1 MIIDSEPNG
10 MLMVR
15 YKFYFNQRHA
25 DPEDPWILDYLE
37 THGLEPRRVLE
48 EEHEGV
54 PYKLYHFGQCYLA
67 RHLRPLSELYKKGIE
82 HSALAKH
89 MLDLLDSSED
99 EAVQQAWDALDDLT
113 SFQMMLDVA
122 AELYD
127 QARFDVGEDAQQ
139 LGVAIAPDVV
149 VQAFLRKVAA

>member
-67 RHLRPLSELYKKGIE
+67 RHLRYIGDLYQKGMA

-89 MLDLLDSSED
+89 LLDLLDTHED
-99 EAVQQAWDALDDLT
+99 EAVRQAWDALEDVT
-113 SFQMMLDVA
+113 SFEMMIDLA

-127 QARFDVGEDAQQ
+127 QARFEASEDQQ
-139 LGVAIAPDVV
+139 ALGIAIEPDVV
-149 VQAFLRKVAA
+149 VQAFLRRVSA

>member
-48 EEHEGV
+48 EEYEGV

-67 RHLRPLSELYKKGIE
+67 RHLSALGDLYKKGIE

-89 MLDLLDSSED
+89 LLDLLDSSED
-99 EAVQQAWDALDDLT
+99 EAVQQAWDALDDMT
-113 SFQMMLDVA
+113 SFQMMLDLA
-122 AELYD
+122 ATLYD
-127 QARFDVGEDAQQ
+127 QACFDVGEDPQH
-139 LGVAIAPDVV
+139 LGVAIEPDVV
-149 VQAFLRKVAA
+149 VQAFLRHVSA